1 MLTKRKKVYVP
12 AQKSYS
18 LNLRL
23 SEGLLQKLRE
33 MSKKRNIKVAAFAR
47 KLLQEGLEKI
57 TQEELEQKLVESYK
71 CLARENAQLLD
82 EFHKID
88 LEGWEE
94 E

>member
-1 MLTKRKKVYVP
+1 MP

-23 SEGLLQKLRE
+23 PEGLLQKLRE
-33 MSKKRNIKVAAFAR
+33 TSKKKNIKATAFAR
-47 KLLQEGLEKI
+47 RLLQEGLEKI

-71 CLARENAQLLD
+71 YLAGENAQLLD
-82 EFHKID
+82 EFRKID

-94 E
+94 EE